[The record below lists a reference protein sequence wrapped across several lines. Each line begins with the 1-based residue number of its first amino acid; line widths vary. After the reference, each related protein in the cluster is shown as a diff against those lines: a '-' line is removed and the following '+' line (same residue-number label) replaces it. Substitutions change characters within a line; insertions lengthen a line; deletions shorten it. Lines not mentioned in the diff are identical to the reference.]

1 MYFANCYH
9 HSGKP
14 HEVVMDVILG
24 TWTRIDHPDHITFGC
39 RFDVVDGRTVA
50 TLVEPV
56 FGRSGAPIDGRLIS
70 KAEAP
75 TTTNSAAAAQFRSRS
90 TAFRDTRN
98 ALLRGTPFQDHALS
112 RPCGIARSHV
122 SAR

>member
-75 TTTNSAAAAQFRSRS
+75 THPRLAEFRSVADFALVNDPTVHPHRTAPRRSPAAARPAASPGSASR
-90 TAFRDTRN
+90 
-98 ALLRGTPFQDHALS
+98 
-112 RPCGIARSHV
+112 
-122 SAR
+122 